1 MIVVVALVYACD
13 LITCEHREQ
22 STNITQF
29 SVERLDLGPSDK
41 VAGVSPIN
49 VNMAAEPWLPTRSLE
64 VPDHDSGKR
73 QKTVS
78 EQMDEDL
85 ERMEQSAATASSA
98 RQPSAAEAANATSTM
113 RQPATRH
120 AMQREVA
127 LDPRLLTKPGE
138 CPTERGTT
146 WKLWRTKLEGW
157 FYGVSM

>member
-64 VPDHDSGKR
+64 VAGP
-73 QKTVS
+73 
-78 EQMDEDL
+78 
-85 ERMEQSAATASSA
+85 
-98 RQPSAAEAANATSTM
+98 
-113 RQPATRH
+113 
-120 AMQREVA
+120 
-127 LDPRLLTKPGE
+127 
-138 CPTERGTT
+138 
-146 WKLWRTKLEGW
+146 
-157 FYGVSM
+157 